1 MEKKCVYLSDTESIH
16 DLRWRNALQSMGWE
30 VSLEV
35 TDDQTPVIAGPIT
48 TNRLEPLAQQGNPV
62 IGLSWG
68 WDLHAAKG
76 HQSNNW
82 LSKLSGLVV
91 DSVPTRDIAINLG
104 MNPQAIVMIPWGID
118 LADFT
123 VSDSIRKIELSIV
136 SLRALEKLYR
146 VDTILDAVA
155 LLQEDNIECSLTVGN
170 DGSQSE
176 ELKRQAAELDLKNVT
191 FIGKVQ
197 ESALPQLLSDHG
209 VYVSAAETDGT
220 SVTLM
225 QAMAMGAPVVVSN
238 TPGNIAWLKSGPQPT
253 GRFFELG
260 DPADLALK
268 LSEVVDFPDHT
279 RELTQL
285 GREIIERD
293 ADWNQNI
300 WRLDELLTRQTT

>member
-35 TDDQTPVIAGPIT
+35 TDDQTPVIAGPLT
-48 TNRLEPLAQQGNPV
+48 ASRLEPLAQQGNPV

-118 LADFT
+118 LAAFT
-123 VSDSIRKIELSIV
+123 ASDSIRKIELSIV

-155 LLQEDNIECSLTVGN
+155 LLQGDNIECSLTVGN

-176 ELKRQAAELDLKNVT
+176 ELKRQAAELNLKNVT
-191 FIGKVQ
+191 FIGKVE

-225 QAMAMGAPVVVSN
+225 QAMAMGGPVVVSN
-238 TPGNIAWLKSGPQPT
+238 TPGNVAWLKSGPQPT
-253 GRFFELG
+253 GRLFELG

-285 GREIIERD
+285 GREVVERD

-300 WRLDELLTRQTT
+300 WRLDELLTRQST

>member
-35 TDDQTPVIAGPIT
+35 TDDQTPVIAGPLT
-48 TNRLEPLAQQGNPV
+48 ASRLEPLAQQGNPV

-91 DSVPTRDIAINLG
+91 DSVPTRNIAINFG

-118 LADFT
+118 LAAFT
-123 VSDSIRKIELSIV
+123 ASDSIRKIELSIV

-155 LLQEDNIECSLTVGN
+155 LLQGDNIECSLTVGN

-176 ELKRQAAELDLKNVT
+176 ELKRQAAELNLKNVT
-191 FIGKVQ
+191 FIGKVE

-225 QAMAMGAPVVVSN
+225 QAMAMGGPVVVSN
-238 TPGNIAWLKSGPQPT
+238 TPGNVAWLKSGPQPT
-253 GRFFELG
+253 GRLFELG

-285 GREIIERD
+285 GREVVERD

-300 WRLDELLTRQTT
+300 WRLDELLTRQST

>member
-1 MEKKCVYLSDTESIH
+1 MEKKCVYLSDTEAIH
-16 DLRWRNALQSMGWE
+16 DLRWRNALQSMGWHVALE
-30 VSLEV
+30 VS
-35 TDDQTPVIAGPIT
+35 DSHTPIIAGPLT
-48 TNRLEPLAQQGNPV
+48 TNRLEPLAQRENPV

-82 LSKLSGLVV
+82 LSKLSRLVV
-91 DSVPTRDIAINLG
+91 DSAPTRDIAIDLG

-118 LADFT
+118 LETFAT
-123 VSDSIRKIELSIV
+123 SDSIRKIELSIL

-155 LLQEDNIECSLTVGN
+155 LLQGDNIECSLTVGN
-170 DGSQSE
+170 DGSQCE
-176 ELKRQAAELDLKNVT
+176 ELKRQAAELGLKNVT

-220 SVTLM
+220 SVTHM

-238 TPGNIAWLKSGPQPT
+238 TPGNVAWLKSGPQPT
-253 GRFFELG
+253 GRLFELG
-260 DPADLALK
+260 NPADLALK